1 MLMGCGRHRGS
12 ALAHG
17 ERFVQR
23 HAELRELRA
32 QVRVRLPQASQ
43 LRGCVASIS
52 PVASI
57 ASISSIAVTA
67 LSVPVRRRLRAAVLC
82 SGGSGVGYGG
92 WCFLGCLRWIHGLR
106 LLRLLCGVILGE
118 LLQPTPQLRES
129 REEGRLSSAL
139 TFREQWA
146 VEKCAYIDGW
156 TAHCSLVS
164 LLPFAPRPKYGFRLT
179 MEGGHFRV
187 ARAATYRCMLLI
199 THPHPSPLEEIRVP
213 RTCGRKG
220 LPCAGGWGGWGVH

>member
-1 MLMGCGRHRGS
+1 MMLMGCGRHRGS

-57 ASISSIAVTA
+57 ASISSIASIAVTA

-220 LPCAGGWGGWGVH
+220 